1 MPIIP
6 IIASR
11 KDKNPGVIGCK
22 IKNNNIIG
30 PNTATA

>member
-6 IIASR
+6 IIVSR
-11 KDKNPGVIGCK
+11 KDKNVGAIGCK